1 MAKQFKVGKLYTPYM
16 CGFDPIKVVRRTEKT
31 IWCEDECG
39 VQFSMRVR
47 ISKNGNEYAVDCT
60 VPVKWRDAFTYFA

>member
-1 MAKQFKVGKLYTPYM
+1 MPKQFKVGKWYTPYQ

-31 IWCEDECG
+31 IWCEDG
-39 VQFSMRVR
+39 NVQFSMRVR
-47 ISKNGNEYAVDCT
+47 IDKNGDEYAVDCT